1 MDDVEY
7 VYTAGMDEEE
17 IDRLLGDG
25 GHGVLSLARDGDAYG
40 IPLNYSYNGD
50 RLFIRVSDEN
60 DSEKIEFARATNSA
74 SFVVY
79 DVIDETNS
87 WSIFVRG
94 TLRQLTAEEQD
105 QFTDSVLNKRFPP
118 FRLFD
123 ETVERVEIMIYELIP
138 DEIVG
143 RKTLD

>member
-7 VYTAGMDEEE
+7 VYTAGMDEKE
-17 IDRLLGDG
+17 IDRLLGDE

-40 IPLNYSYNGD
+40 IPLNYSYDGD

-60 DSEKIEFARATNSA
+60 DSEKIEFARATKSA
-74 SFVVY
+74 TFVVY
-79 DVIDETNS
+79 DVSDETNS

-105 QFTDSVLNKRFPP
+105 QFTDSVLNERFPP

-123 ETVERVEIMIYELIP
+123 ETVERVTMVIYELLP
-138 DEIVG
+138 DELVG
-143 RKTLD
+143 RKTLE